1 MIFFFNYYVR
11 SMSNYFISQLLV
23 CLLMLPALLRILISN
38 RKQKDTLII
47 FAPVAFFMSLMLV
60 PAFELTFSIL
70 LLIIESTL
78 IFIVNIPSLNRYSKK
93 LYIDSFS
100 PIYITFTSILS
111 VAFIL
116 IVIFLFMNR
125 PEPMPHSE
133 TIPDIKKTVFRM
145 EGTHSNGF
153 SESDR
158 AFFLPDA
165 VFYTVENN
173 NETTDKPVVVFLT
186 DVYTVFRGNEATV
199 TMLTERQN
207 IVVAGDFFCK
217 DGKYTDS
224 SVFNR
229 DARSFCLRYLKQ
241 KESPDIKKSETYWKS
256 LKKSELA
263 ALLSFAK
270 QRYTGHKIFIIADG
284 LSAKAAEEYVSSQ
297 AADIKLLALDESI
310 TGYIPGYGNYAVLEP
325 FFYDKKALKKT
336 SGWIQAQQ
344 IAEMVEQ
351 FK

>member
-47 FAPVAFFMSLMLV
+47 FAPVAFFMSLLLV

-70 LLIIESTL
+70 LIIIESTL

-100 PIYITFTSILS
+100 PVYIIFTGILS
-111 VAFIL
+111 VTLIL
-116 IVIFLFMNR
+116 LAVFLFLNK
-125 PEPMPHSE
+125 PEPAPHSE
-133 TIPDIKKTVFRM
+133 TIPDIKRTVFRM

-158 AFFLPDA
+158 AFVLPDA
-165 VFYTVENN
+165 VFYTVESNS
-173 NETTDKPVVVFLT
+173 EAAGKPVVVFIT
-186 DVYTVFRGNEATV
+186 DVYTVFRGNEATI
-199 TMLTERQN
+199 TTLAERQN
-207 IVVAGDFFCK
+207 IVVAGDFFCE

-224 SVFNR
+224 NIFKR
-229 DARSFCLRYLKQ
+229 DARSFYLRYLKH
-241 KESPDIKKSETYWKS
+241 KESPVIKKSENYWKS

-270 QRYTGHKIFIIADG
+270 QRYAGHKIFIIADG
-284 LSAKAAEEYVSSQ
+284 LSAKAATEYISSQ

-310 TGYIPGYGNYAVLEP
+310 AGYIPGYGNYAVLEP
-325 FFYDKKALKKT
+325 FFYGKKPSPKT
-336 SGWIQAQQ
+336 SGWVQAQQ
-344 IAEMVEQ
+344 IADKLERL
-351 FK
+351 K